1 LPVHRFPV
9 KAAFSLTR
17 PGTRE
22 EFLRVRL
29 TGSGE
34 ALRAALTGSQSSGVL
49 TSLSEADGLA
59 VIAPGT
65 TVAEGD
71 WVEVMPLWAL

>member
-1 LPVHRFPV
+1 M
-9 KAAFSLTR
+9 
-17 PGTRE
+17 
-22 EFLRVRL
+22 
-29 TGSGE
+29 GSGG

>member
-1 LPVHRFPV
+1 M
-9 KAAFSLTR
+9 
-17 PGTRE
+17 
-22 EFLRVRL
+22 
-29 TGSGE
+29 
-34 ALRAALTGSQSSGVL
+34 

-71 WVEVMPLWAL
+71 WVEVMPLSAL